1 MRMKYHS
8 LLLSFIYWTLSIS
21 ATEQHQYNE
30 LDLSL
35 PFTPVISSPYLMTTT
50 PNKGKDGDGKCPEC
64 PACFNC
70 MLPGFECLH
79 FANCSEYNG
88 KCNCPPGFGGDD
100 CKQPLC
106 GGLGD
111 GRNRYPRQNGTTCD
125 CPEGWEG
132 INCNV
137 CTQDSVCDPLVPT
150 GQNGTCYRGG
160 LAVFE
165 NHQMCNVTNRK
176 IIEQLKDQIPQVTFS
191 CDRRQETCDFQFW
204 VDEVESFYCHLDTC
218 QFDQVYD
225 YDRNSTKYKCENIN
239 CRCIK
244 DEFLCGK
251 DGSVDLTDM
260 LKDEIQGPA
269 TFNCVG
275 PQCLFS
281 EPAMDDLISAIFGDD
296 SIFLNC
302 NSGECL
308 HYTMVPG
315 FDRPERPINW
325 IMIVSGIAGV
335 AVFLIIISMVVT
347 YFAKKSSSNAGQ
359 YIQLADDEAGKLMAE
374 HTPTSLIF
382 DGISYNVDGLDILEN
397 TTGMVRPGEVMAIM
411 GPSGAGKTTLLDI
424 LANRTKSG
432 TVSGQV
438 LVNGHQLSPRQYKSL
453 IGYVDQEDTMIST
466 LTVYETIL
474 YSALLRLPRSMST
487 AAKKFRVMEV
497 MQELGIDTIKDSRI
511 GHAGH
516 RSISGGE
523 RRRVAIACELVTSPS
538 ILFLDEPTSGLDAYN
553 AYNVVESLV
562 TLAREYNRTVVF
574 TIHQPR
580 SNIVTLFDQLVL
592 LAKGRVI
599 YSGPQVRAQSYFR
612 TIGYPCPPG
621 FNIADFLVD
630 LTMQPVEPR
639 QQTIQDE
646 DILDTPRQQQS
657 QLFNANTTLYHDDLE
672 NTSEQWAAELGA
684 RQQRS
689 SPNASRRNNNN
700 KNMDVVVMD
709 GGDSSL
715 YQVDKNGVS
724 VHIRRLVDAYQHSA
738 VAATVRDHIER
749 FVAAASGTPE
759 EAEQSG
765 LESAPVPIS
774 THERPGWLTQ
784 FRILADRTFKNLY
797 RNPMLMF
804 THYAIAVVLA
814 LICGG
819 LFYQVSNTIAGFQN
833 RMGMFFFFE
842 ALLGFMCLTSLQ
854 VFSSE
859 RILFV
864 RERANGYYSPATYFL
879 SKVLFDIIPLRVVP
893 PLMMGLISYY
903 MVGLVEGVP
912 EFLKFLLVLVLF
924 NLTAAACCL
933 AIGVVF
939 KNLSMANLLSCMVM
953 LFSMLFAG
961 LLLNKESMSPYFGW
975 LKYLSFFNYALE
987 ALLVNEMLYL
997 QLVEERYGLNI
1008 DVPGATI
1015 LSTFGFNAKN
1025 YWPDVIR
1032 LASMFLFFIAFAFIW
1047 LVLFV
1052 KERR

>member
-1 MRMKYHS
+1 MS
-8 LLLSFIYWTLSIS
+8 TL
-21 ATEQHQYNE
+21 
-30 LDLSL
+30 
-35 PFTPVISSPYLMTTT
+35 
-50 PNKGKDGDGKCPEC
+50 NKRDDKEC
-64 PACFNC
+64 PPCFNC

-79 FANCSEYNG
+79 FANCSDYNG

-100 CKQPLC
+100 CRQPLC
-106 GGLGD
+106 GGLAD
-111 GRNRYPRQNGTTCD
+111 GRNRYPRGNGSCD

-137 CTQDSVCDPLVPT
+137 CTQDSVCNPLVPT

-160 LAVFE
+160 LTVFE

-176 IIEQLKDQIPQVTFS
+176 IIEQLQGQIPQVTFS
-191 CDRRQETCDFQFW
+191 CNKRDAACDFQFW
-204 VDEVESFYCHLDTC
+204 VDEIESFYCHLDTC
-218 QFDQVYD
+218 DFKQVHD
-225 YDRNSTKYKCENIN
+225 YDKNITKYECKNIN

-251 DGSVDLTDM
+251 DGSIDLSDL
-260 LKDEIQGPA
+260 LKEEIKGPA
-269 TFNCVG
+269 SFDCTGPNCA
-275 PQCLFS
+275 FS
-281 EPAMDDLISAIFGDD
+281 EAAMDDLISAIFGDD
-296 SIFLNC
+296 SIFLSC

-308 HYTMVPG
+308 HYSMVPG
-315 FDRPERPINW
+315 FERPERPINW
-325 IMIVSGIAGV
+325 IMIISGIAGV
-335 AVFLIIISMVVT
+335 SVFLVVVALLVN
-347 YFAKKSSSNAGQ
+347 YFAKKSSGTDD
-359 YIQLADDEAGKLMAE
+359 YIQLADDEAGKLMTE
-374 HTPTSLIF
+374 HTPTSLTFENICYTVN
-382 DGISYNVDGLDILEN
+382 GREVLEN
-397 TTGMVRPGEVMAIM
+397 ATGMVRPGEVMAIM
-411 GPSGAGKTTLLDI
+411 GPSGAGKTSLLDI

-432 TVSGQV
+432 NVSGQIY
-438 LVNGHQLSPRQYKSL
+438 VNGHHLSPRKYKKL
-453 IGYVDQEDTMIST
+453 IGYVDQEDTMIPT

-474 YSALLRLPRSMST
+474 YSALLRLPRSMSR
-487 AAKKFRVMEV
+487 AAKKYRVMEV
-497 MQELGIDTIKDSRI
+497 MQELGIDGIKDSKI
-511 GHAGH
+511 GSAGH

-523 RRRVAIACELVTSPS
+523 RRRVSIACELVTSPT

-553 AYNVVESLV
+553 AYNVIESLV
-562 TLAREYNRTVVF
+562 TLARDYHRTIVF

-580 SNIVTLFDQLVL
+580 SNIVTLFDQFVL
-592 LAKGRVI
+592 LAKGRII
-599 YSGPQVRAQSYFR
+599 YSGPQLHAQSYFR
-612 TIGYPCPPG
+612 NIGYPCPSG
-621 FNIADFLVD
+621 FNIADFLID

-639 QQTIQDE
+639 HQTIQDE
-646 DILDTPRQQQS
+646 ELSASSPIHQTDLTNDPFNNSNHQS
-657 QLFNANTTLYHDDLE
+657 GSNNNINNTNANGYHDGLE

-684 RQQRS
+684 RQKRQEQEPS
-689 SPNASRRNNNN
+689 SFLQSRKNKTNGNDNNNLN
-700 KNMDVVVMD
+700 VIVDN
-709 GGDSSL
+709 GSANSAYSL
-715 YQVDKNGVS
+715 NQVDKNGVT

-738 VAATVRDHIER
+738 IAATVKDYIDRSIN
-749 FVAAASGTPE
+749 AATGTPGAASGSE
-759 EAEQSG
+759 EGSNGDQNLDIAH
-765 LESAPVPIS
+765 LPVT
-774 THERPGWLTQ
+774 THERPGWWTQ

-814 LICGG
+814 LICGA

-833 RMGMFFFFE
+833 RMGLFFFYE

-854 VFSSE
+854 VFSNE

-864 RERANGYYSPATYFL
+864 RERANGYYSPFTYFL

-912 EFLKFLLVLVLF
+912 QFLKFLLVLVLF

-961 LLLNKESMSPYFGW
+961 LLLNKDTMSPYFGW

-997 QLVEERYGLNI
+997 QLTEVRFGLNI

-1025 YWPDVIR
+1025 YWPDVFR
-1032 LASMFLFFIAFAFIW
+1032 LTSMFLFFILFAYIW

>member
-1 MRMKYHS
+1 MRRHS
-8 LLLSFIYWTLSIS
+8 LGLLLLAFLYAVHAQNYSLGYTPLTTSLSP
-21 ATEQHQYNE
+21 
-30 LDLSL
+30 L
-35 PFTPVISSPYLMTTT
+35 
-50 PNKGKDGDGKCPEC
+50 GGGDNDCPEC
-64 PACFNC
+64 PQCFNC
-70 MLPGFECLH
+70 LLPGFECLH

-106 GGLGD
+106 GALAD
-111 GRNRYPRQNGTTCD
+111 GRNRNPRENDHCD

-137 CTQDSVCDPLVPT
+137 CTMDSVCDPLVPT

-160 LAVFE
+160 LTVFE

-176 IIEQLKDQIPQVTFS
+176 ILEQLKDQVPQVTFS
-191 CDRRQETCDFQFW
+191 CNQHEDSCDFQFW
-204 VDEVESFYCHLDTC
+204 VDEIESFYCHLDDC
-218 QFDQVYD
+218 QFDQENTYE
-225 YDRNSTKYKCENIN
+225 RNMTNYRCNNID

-244 DEFLCGK
+244 DEMLCGK
-251 DGSVDLTDM
+251 GGSIDLTDL

-269 TFNCVG
+269 TFKCVG
-275 PQCLFS
+275 PDCSFS

-296 SIFLNC
+296 SIFLSC
-302 NSGECL
+302 SSGECL

-315 FDRPERPINW
+315 FKRPERPINW
-325 IMIVSGIAGV
+325 VMIISGMAGV
-335 AVFLIIISMVVT
+335 AVFLIIVAALVT
-347 YFAKKSSSNAGQ
+347 YLAKKPSGAGQ

-382 DGISYNVDGLDILEN
+382 DSISYKVGKLPILKSI
-397 TTGMVRPGEVMAIM
+397 TGMVRPGEVLAIM
-411 GPSGAGKTTLLDI
+411 GPSGSGKTTLLDI
-424 LANRTKSG
+424 LANRTKTG
-432 TVSGQV
+432 QVSGDV
-438 LVNGHQLSPRQYKSL
+438 YVNGHSLAAAEYKKL
-453 IGYVDQEDTMIST
+453 IGYVDQEDTMIPT

-497 MQELGIDTIKDSRI
+497 MQELGIDSIKESKI
-511 GHAGH
+511 GQADD

-562 TLAREYNRTVVF
+562 TLARDYNRTIVF

-580 SNIVTLFDQLVL
+580 SNIVTLFDQLIV
-592 LAKGRVI
+592 LAKGNTV
-599 YSGPQVRAQSYFR
+599 YSGPQLRVQSYFKSV
-612 TIGYPCPPG
+612 GYPCPPG
-621 FNIADFLVD
+621 FNIADYLID
-630 LTMQPVEPR
+630 LTMQTVEP
-639 QQTIQDE
+639 
-646 DILDTPRQQQS
+646 QQQLAERDELDDINQPPS
-657 QLFNANTTLYHDDLE
+657 PLLRQNQPSHSLLGSNSGYNDDLE
-672 NTSEQWAAELGA
+672 NTSEQWASELGA
-684 RQQRS
+684 RQERL
-689 SPNASRRNNNN
+689 RRERIR
-700 KNMDVVVMD
+700 KKREQLTAPDVVVD
-709 GGDSSL
+709 GNGDSSSTNSDTVNPHL
-715 YQVDKNGVS
+715 KRLIEAYDKS
-724 VHIRRLVDAYQHSA
+724 VVA
-738 VAATVRDHIER
+738 VAVRDDVER
-749 FVAAASGTPE
+749 ILAAAQGTPE
-759 EAEQSG
+759 AIDEG
-765 LESAPVPIS
+765 SAPPIKPVN
-774 THERPGWLTQ
+774 TYERPGWIAQ

-804 THYAIAVVLA
+804 AHYTIAVVLA

-833 RMGMFFFFE
+833 RMGLFFFYE

-854 VFSSE
+854 VFSNE

-864 RERANGYYSPATYFL
+864 RERANGYYSPGVYFL

-912 EFLKFLLVLVLF
+912 EFFKFLLVIVLF
-924 NLTAAACCL
+924 NLTAAALCL

-939 KNLSMANLLSCMVM
+939 KNLSMANLISCMMM

-961 LLLNKESMSPYFGW
+961 LLLNKDSISPYFGW
-975 LKYLSFFNYALE
+975 LKHLSFFNYALE

-997 QLVEERYGLNI
+997 QLVEERFGLNI

-1025 YWPDVIR
+1025 YWPDVIKMGI
-1032 LASMFLFFIAFAFIW
+1032 MFLSFILFALLW
-1047 LVLFV
+1047 LIFFV
-1052 KERR
+1052 KEKR

>member
-1 MRMKYHS
+1 M
-8 LLLSFIYWTLSIS
+8 TS
-21 ATEQHQYNE
+21 AIGGGGGG
-30 LDLSL
+30 D
-35 PFTPVISSPYLMTTT
+35 
-50 PNKGKDGDGKCPEC
+50 KDKCPEC

-79 FANCSEYNG
+79 FANCSDYNG

-125 CPEGWEG
+125 CPDGWEG

-160 LAVFE
+160 LTVFE

-176 IIEQLKDQIPQVTFS
+176 IIETLKDQIPQVTFT
-191 CDRRQETCDFQFW
+191 CDRRDETCDFQFW
-204 VDEVESFYCHLDTC
+204 VDQVESFYCHLDTC
-218 QFDQVYD
+218 EFDQVHD
-225 YDRNSTKYKCENIN
+225 YDRNSTKYNCKNIS

-260 LKDEIQGPA
+260 LKYEIQGPA
-269 TFNCVG
+269 SFNCVG
-275 PQCLFS
+275 PQCSFS
-281 EPAMDDLISAIFGDD
+281 EPAMDDLISAIFGDE
-296 SIFLNC
+296 SIFLGC

-315 FDRPERPINW
+315 FDRPERPTNW

-335 AVFLIIISMVVT
+335 AVFLIIVTFIVT
-347 YFAKKSSSNAGQ
+347 YFAKKSSSGQ
-359 YIQLADDEAGKLMAE
+359 YIQLADDEAGKLMSE

-382 DGISYNVDGLDILEN
+382 EGISYNVNDHDILEN
-397 TTGMVRPGEVMAIM
+397 TTGMVRSGEVMAIM

-438 LVNGHQLSPRQYKSL
+438 LVNGHQLSPRQYKQL

-474 YSALLRLPRSMST
+474 YSALLRLPRSMSV
-487 AAKKFRVMEV
+487 AAKKFRVTEV
-497 MQELGIDTIKDSRI
+497 MQELGIDTIKDSKI

-553 AYNVVESLV
+553 AYNVVECLV
-562 TLAREYNRTVVF
+562 TLAREYNRTIVF

-599 YSGPQVRAQSYFR
+599 YSGPQARAQSYFR

-630 LTMQPVEPR
+630 LTMQPVEP
-639 QQTIQDE
+639 TTTSGSGD
-646 DILDTPRQQQS
+646 DFLDTPQQQ
-657 QLFNANTTLYHDDLE
+657 QLYGNNNNSNNRAITNPGTTGYQDDLE
-672 NTSEQWAAELGA
+672 NTSEQWASELGA
-684 RQQRS
+684 RQRG
-689 SPNASRRNNNN
+689 NNN
-700 KNMDVVVMD
+700 KTRGNGVNVVVVD
-709 GGDSSL
+709 DSGDQQGNSSSL
-715 YQVDKNGVS
+715 HQVDKNGVS
-724 VHIRRLVDAYQHSA
+724 VHVRRLVDAYQHSA
-738 VAATVRDHIER
+738 VAATVRDQIER

-759 EAEQSG
+759 EAERSG
-765 LESAPVPIS
+765 LDATHIPIV
-774 THERPGWLTQ
+774 THERPGWWTQ
-784 FRILADRTFKNLY
+784 FCILADRTFKNLY

-804 THYAIAVVLA
+804 THYAIAVILA

-833 RMGMFFFFE
+833 RMGLFFFYE

-854 VFSSE
+854 VFSNE
-859 RILFV
+859 RILFI

-879 SKVLFDIIPLRVVP
+879 SKVLFDIIPLRVIP
-893 PLMMGLISYY
+893 PFFMGFCSYY

-912 EFLKFLLVLVLF
+912 EFCKFLLVLVLF
-924 NLTAAACCL
+924 NLTAAALCL

-939 KNLSMANLLSCMVM
+939 KNLSMANLFSCMVM

-961 LLLNKESMSPYFGW
+961 LLLNKDSMSPFFGW
-975 LKYLSFFNYALE
+975 LQHLSFFNYALE

-1015 LSTFGFNAKN
+1015 LSTFGFNAQN

-1032 LASMFLFFIAFAFIW
+1032 LAAMFLFFIAFAFIW

>member
-1 MRMKYHS
+1 MREPLHS
-8 LLLSFIYWTLSIS
+8 LSLYLLFFVCWAGL
-21 ATEQHQYNE
+21 ADA
-30 LDLSL
+30 LDVPGYSTSL
-35 PFTPVISSPYLMTTT
+35 ALPSYHALKNDS
-50 PNKGKDGDGKCPEC
+50 DCP
-64 PACFNC
+64 PCFNC

-106 GGLGD
+106 GALAD
-111 GRNRYPRQNGTTCD
+111 GGSRNPRENNHCD
-125 CPEGWEG
+125 CPDGWEG

-137 CTQDSVCDPLVPT
+137 CTQDSVCNSLVPT
-150 GQNGTCYRGG
+150 GMNGTCYRGG
-160 LAVFE
+160 LTVFE

-176 IIEQLKDQIPQVTFS
+176 ILEQLKDQIPQVTFS
-191 CDRRQETCDFQFW
+191 CNQRQESCDFQFW
-204 VDEVESFYCHLDTC
+204 VDEIESFYCHLEEC
-218 QFDQVYD
+218 EFDQEYD
-225 YDRNSTKYKCENIN
+225 YDSNRTDYKCKTID

-244 DEFLCGK
+244 DEMLCGK
-251 DGSVDLTDM
+251 DGSIDLTDL
-260 LKDEIQGPA
+260 LKDEIKGPA
-269 TFNCVG
+269 SFKCTDSNCA
-275 PQCLFS
+275 FS
-281 EPAMDDLISAIFGDD
+281 EAAMDELISAVFGDD
-296 SIFLNC
+296 SIFLSC

-315 FDRPERPINW
+315 FKRPERPINW

-335 AVFLIIISMVVT
+335 AVFLIVAGTVVS
-347 YFAKKSSSNAGQ
+347 YLARKSDGAGS

-382 DGISYNVDGLDILEN
+382 ENIAYDVGKLSILKGV
-397 TTGMVRPGEVMAIM
+397 TGMVKPGEVLAIM
-411 GPSGAGKTTLLDI
+411 GTSGSGKTTLLDI
-424 LANRTKSG
+424 LANRTKTGTKSG
-432 TVSGQV
+432 DVY
-438 LVNGHQLSPRQYKSL
+438 VNGHTLSPSEYKRL
-453 IGYVDQEDTMIST
+453 IGYVDQEDMMIPT

-497 MQELGIDTIKDSRI
+497 MQELGIESIKDSRI
-511 GHAGH
+511 GQADD

-538 ILFLDEPTSGLDAYN
+538 ILFLDEPTSGLDSYN

-562 TLAREYNRTVVF
+562 TLARDYNRTIVF

-592 LAKGRVI
+592 LSRGYTV
-599 YSGPQVRAQSYFR
+599 YSGPQQRVQSYFKSV
-612 TIGYPCPPG
+612 GYPCPPG
-621 FNIADFLVD
+621 FNIADYLID
-630 LTMQPVEPR
+630 LTMQPIEPR
-639 QQTIQDE
+639 QASEAAHTDPLARSSALSQAPNSSAFFGTTPNYNDE
-646 DILDTPRQQQS
+646 
-657 QLFNANTTLYHDDLE
+657 LE
-672 NTSEQWAAELGA
+672 NTSEQWASELGA
-684 RQQRS
+684 RQERLRQERIKKKQHQQ
-689 SPNASRRNNNN
+689 PDAAP
-700 KNMDVVVMD
+700 DVIID
-709 GGDSSL
+709 GENSAQGGEGAGEGDSIMAHL
-715 YQVDKNGVS
+715 KKLVTAFQNS
-724 VHIRRLVDAYQHSA
+724 VVAMA
-738 VAATVRDHIER
+738 VQDEVER
-749 FVAAASGTPE
+749 VLAAASGAPDADGEGTT
-759 EAEQSG
+759 
-765 LESAPVPIS
+765 SAKPVS
-774 THERPGWLTQ
+774 THERPGFLSQ

-804 THYAIAVVLA
+804 AHYTIAVVLA

-833 RMGMFFFFE
+833 RMGLFFFYE

-854 VFSSE
+854 VFSNE
-859 RILFV
+859 RILF
-864 RERANGYYSPATYFL
+864 
-879 SKVLFDIIPLRVVP
+879 VLFDIIPLRVVP

-903 MVGLVEGVP
+903 MVGLVEGVA

-924 NLTAAACCL
+924 NLTAAALCL

-939 KNLSMANLLSCMVM
+939 KNLSMANLLCCMVI

-961 LLLNKESMSPYFGW
+961 LLLNKDSMSPYFGW
-975 LKYLSFFNYALE
+975 LKHLSFFNYALE

-997 QLVEERYGLNI
+997 QLVEERFGLNI

-1025 YWPDVIR
+1025 YWPDVIK
-1032 LASMFLFFIAFAFIW
+1032 LSAMFMAFILFALLW
-1047 LVLFV
+1047 LIFFV